1 MSSFEGLLLLSLMV
15 LLGAGALG
23 LWATL
28 RRPPASSA
36 FRALGQGRFA
46 DALAA
51 ARTEPPTDRDE
62 LYAAAVAAKHLLQ
75 LERAGELLDRILA
88 RDPGDGEAWLERGLV
103 AAYAGDFEGAERALA
118 RVEALRSDL
127 LESLTLHRAWLALR
141 RGDSQTAQRL
151 FSEIE
156 APLANKLRSDL
167 GGGEPLFA
175 EWFLQ
180 AAALWRAAGNREEA
194 EWARQEGQASAPE
207 SRLAEMVD
215 PAREAQPPV
224 Q

>member
-1 MSSFEGLLLLSLMV
+1 VPSFEGLLLL
-15 LLGAGALG
+15 LLLALLAAGALG
-23 LWATL
+23 LWSTL
-28 RRPPASSA
+28 RRPSASSA
-36 FRALGQGRFA
+36 LEALGQGRFA
-46 DALAA
+46 DALET
-51 ARTEPPTDRDE
+51 ARIEPPVDRGE

-75 LERAGELLDRILA
+75 LERAGELLDRILV

-103 AAYAGDFEGAERALA
+103 AAYAGDLAGAERAFA
-118 RVEALRSDL
+118 RVEPRRSDL

-141 RGDSQTAQRL
+141 RGDPQTAQRL

-167 GGGEPLFA
+167 GSGEPLFC

-194 EWARQEGQASAPE
+194 EWAHQEGRSSAPE
-207 SRLAEMVD
+207 SRLADVAD
-215 PAREAQPPV
+215 PDLETQPPL